1 MNTCEQFTPYVY
13 LGVLILL
20 SAVALIL
27 LASIAKGLFWDKG
40 EPGKIIVADKEG
52 GFFFDAKDMESIT
65 LKRQDGGGYVLTVTK
80 KYKHGYWPIEYQCE
94 SRERGIEMIA
104 AIKSILPK
112 VETV

>member
-80 KYKHGYWPIEYQCE
+80 KYKHGYWIFELPCE
-94 SRERGIEMIA
+94 SRERGVEMIA
-104 AIKSILPK
+104 NIKSLLPN

>member
-1 MNTCEQFTPYVY
+1 MDVYEQFTPYVH

-20 SAVALIL
+20 SAVALII

-52 GFFFDAKDMESIT
+52 RFFFDAKDMESIT
-65 LKRQDGGGYVLTVTK
+65 LKRQDGGGYVLAVTK
-80 KYKHGYWPIEYQCE
+80 KYKHGSWLIEYPCE
-94 SRERGIEMIA
+94 SRERGVEMLA
-104 AIKSILPK
+104 SIKSILPK